1 MIANYHTH
9 TPFSNHSIGTP
20 REYIEEAIE
29 AGFQTLGFSDHAPM
43 PFKGQYYSG
52 FRMKMHHTAL
62 YFELIRS
69 LQKEYEKDIQIL
81 AGLECEYYPELFP
94 DFCEFIE
101 PFAPDYLIMGQH
113 GLFNEENAPMATWQT
128 EDEALLKQ
136 YVDQVCEGLDTG
148 KFMYLA
154 HPDMM
159 YFVGDERVYE
169 QETTRLC
176 EFCKAHN
183 IPLEINLLGLGG
195 KRHYPRESFWEIA
208 AKVGNTAIIG
218 CDTHDHGV
226 LKNKELQQMGKDWAN
241 KFGVTLLPSLTVK

>member
-1 MIANYHTH
+1 
-9 TPFSNHSIGTP
+9 
-20 REYIEEAIE
+20 
-29 AGFQTLGFSDHAPM
+29 
-43 PFKGQYYSG
+43 
-52 FRMKMHHTAL
+52 
-62 YFELIRS
+62 
-69 LQKEYEKDIQIL
+69 
-81 AGLECEYYPELFP
+81 
-94 DFCEFIE
+94 
-101 PFAPDYLIMGQH
+101 
-113 GLFNEENAPMATWQT
+113 
-128 EDEALLKQ
+128 
-136 YVDQVCEGLDTG
+136 
-148 KFMYLA
+148 MYLA

-195 KRHYPRESFWEIA
+195 KRHYPREAFWEIA